1 MCFASR
7 AYGVAQRSAARDY
20 KSSTGSRSSPDDE
33 IPLSSR
39 YNNNSTALLAN
50 NGVASPTWEAPR
62 DGAVGHGHGGGGYD
76 YNDSSFATLPGGY
89 NGGGNKSSRMGLED
103 DDQDLSQ
110 HYPNPY
116 AANGGGGGGG
126 AGAYPAYESYEQR
139 R

>member
-20 KSSTGSRSSPDDE
+20 KSGSGSRSPDDE

-39 YNNNSTALLAN
+39 HNNNSTALLAN

-62 DGAVGHGHGGGGYD
+62 EGAVGHGHGGGYD

-89 NGGGNKSSRMGLED
+89 NGGNKSSRMGLED
-103 DDQDLSQ
+103 DDHDVSGQ

-116 AANGGGGGGG
+116 SANGGGGGG